1 MAASSGATGKW
12 TQRILNVVEPL
23 IYGKRWVGIAW
34 LTVLTVLL
42 GYQAAKLQPDAGF
55 EKSIPLEHP
64 YMQVFKQ
71 YQADFGG
78 ANTVLVALLQ
88 KDGSEIYNEEF
99 LAKLKFV
106 TDEVFYVPG
115 NDRRRVTSLFTRN
128 VRYIEVVE
136 GGLSGANVVPAD
148 YRPTQANF
156 DLIKTNVG
164 KADIIGRLV
173 TEDETGAL
181 VQTELLEFDPATG
194 EKLDYRKVAKLLENI
209 RGAVTSPRQ
218 WDYTLTEAVGDKPAG
233 TVVATWYSEPSTLDQ
248 WFGTTDVITANED
261 GVPITVPVS
270 NRDLEIVES
279 ANENYSDQVSVHI
292 IGFAKII
299 GDVTDATL
307 EVVGFFVLT
316 LLMTFVL
323 LWLYTGS
330 LKLAFLPLACSV
342 VAVIWEFGLLTTAG
356 YGLDPFAILVPF
368 LVLSVS
374 VSHGVQYVNAWV
386 GEIADGKNSY
396 DASLETFRRLAIP
409 GTTALITDVAGFA
422 TIYLIPIDIIREMS
436 LNAAFGI
443 ASIIVTNKVMMPIWL
458 TYVNVDAELFEKK
471 QAFRDRL
478 FAGPFRLIAKITHR
492 WPAAITLGVCLG
504 LLAIAVQKYPDLQVG
519 DAQKGVPELRPDS
532 RYNQDSAAIVENF
545 DLGVDILKVV
555 AETDPE
561 ACRFYYV
568 MEQVD
573 RFLWRMQNTDGVQT
587 ALGLPTYMKLVY
599 SGFNEG
605 HLNARILPRNAN
617 AMALLLSQF
626 PSSTGLLN
634 TDCSGMALF
643 VFTEDHKADTIKHI
657 VAEVEAFND
666 ANAERFAADHPG
678 TDLAACETKTELVR
692 EAGQI
697 NLDYKLRNDRLVA
710 LDAGTE
716 EAQRLSAEA
725 DALQAQLADKREQI
739 GAIDTPCPVN
749 FALAT
754 GNVGVMAATNEVVE
768 EQELQVV
775 FWVYVVV
782 VIFLFLSFWTI
793 AGVLCVVL
801 PLSLVSIM
809 AYAVMAWLDIGL
821 KVATLP
827 VVALAVGIGV
837 DYGIYVYATLVD
849 GIERGLNLED
859 AFFDTLNKTGKA
871 VLFTGVALGVGVGT
885 WLFSEL
891 QFQADMGILLVF
903 MFTANMFGAI
913 LVLPALARFMT
924 KRKDGTWPAED

>member
-1 MAASSGATGKW
+1 MATTSASNSGW
-12 TQRILNVVEPL
+12 TDRILRVVEPL
-23 IYGKRWVGIAW
+23 VYGKRWVGITW
-34 LTVLTVLL
+34 LTILTVLL
-42 GYQAAKLQPDAGF
+42 GYQAMQLEPDAGF

-64 YMQVFKQ
+64 YMNVFKQ
-71 YQADFGG
+71 YQSDFGG

-88 KDGSEIYNEEF
+88 KDGSDIYNGEF
-99 LAKLKFV
+99 LEKLKFV

-148 YRPTQANF
+148 YQPTQANF
-156 DLIKTNVG
+156 DLIRTNVG

-173 TEDETGAL
+173 TEDESGAL
-181 VQTELLEFDPATG
+181 VQTELLEFDPQSG
-194 EKLDYRKVAKLLENI
+194 EKLDYRAVAAELERI
-209 RGAVTSPRQ
+209 RGSINSPRKWEYRLKQ
-218 WDYTLTEAVGDKPAG
+218 PVAQEDAG
-233 TVVATWYSEPSTLDQ
+233 TVVATKFSEPGKMDR
-248 WFGTTDVITANED
+248 WFGKTTVVSANED
-261 GVPITVPVS
+261 GVPITVEVN
-270 NRDLEIVES
+270 NRDLDIVEME
-279 ANENYSDQVSVHI
+279 NENYSETVSVHI

-307 EVVGFFVLT
+307 EVVGFFLLT

-323 LWLYTGS
+323 LWGYTSS
-330 LKLAFLPLACSV
+330 LKLAFLPLACSI

-386 GEIADGKNSY
+386 DEIAAGKNSY

-436 LNAAFGI
+436 LNAAFGV
-443 ASIIVTNKVMMPIWL
+443 ASIIITNKVMMPIWL
-458 TYVNVDAELFEKK
+458 TYVSIGDVDKFQAK
-471 QAFRDRL
+471 QAKKEALLAGLFRFL
-478 FAGPFRLIAKITHR
+478 AKITR
-492 WPAAITLGVCLG
+492 RGPAIVTLLICAV
-504 LLAIAVQKYPDLQVG
+504 LLAFSLYKYPDLQVG

-561 ACRFYYV
+561 ACRFYHT

-573 RFLWRMQNTDGVQT
+573 RFLWQMQNTDGVQT

-605 HLNARILPRNAN
+605 HINAHILPRNPN

-634 TDCSGMALF
+634 SDCSAMAMF
-643 VFTEDHKADTIKHI
+643 VFTEDHKAGTIKHI
-657 VAEVEAFND
+657 VNEVEAFN
-666 ANAERFAADHPG
+666 AQNAERFANDHPG
-678 TDLAACETKTELVR
+678 TDLTVCEEKTQLIR
-692 EAGQI
+692 QAGQTA
-697 NLDYKLRNDRLVA
+697 LDLKLRNDRLVA
-710 LDAGTE
+710 LDANSE
-716 EAQRLSAEA
+716 EAQRLKAEA
-725 DALQAQLADKREQI
+725 DTLQTKLRDQREQI
-739 GAIDTPCPVN
+739 SAIDSPCPVN

-782 VIFLFLSFWTI
+782 ILFLWLSFRTL
-793 AGVLCVVL
+793 AGVICVVA

-809 AYAVMAWLDIGL
+809 AYAVMAMTDIGL

-849 GIERGLNLED
+849 GIERGLSLEE
-859 AFFDTLNKTGKA
+859 AMFETLNKTGKA

-885 WLFSEL
+885 WLFSAL
-891 QFQADMGILLVF
+891 QFQADMGLLLVF

-913 LVLPALARFMT
+913 LVLPALARFLT
-924 KRKDGTWPAED
+924 KRSDGSKPA

>member
-1 MAASSGATGKW
+1 MATTSASNSGW
-12 TQRILNVVEPL
+12 TDRILRVVEPL
-23 IYGKRWVGIAW
+23 VYGKRWVGITW
-34 LTVLTVLL
+34 LTILTVLL
-42 GYQAAKLQPDAGF
+42 SYQALQLEPDAGF

-64 YMQVFKQ
+64 YMNVFKQ
-71 YQADFGG
+71 YQSDFGG

-88 KDGSEIYNEEF
+88 KDGSDIYNGEF
-99 LAKLKFV
+99 LEKLKFV

-148 YRPTQANF
+148 YQPTQANF
-156 DLIKTNVG
+156 DLIRTNVG

-173 TEDETGAL
+173 TEDESGAL
-181 VQTELLEFDPATG
+181 VQTELLEFDPQSG
-194 EKLDYRKVAKLLENI
+194 EKLDYRAVAAELERI
-209 RGAVTSPRQ
+209 RGSINSPRKWEYRLKQ
-218 WDYTLTEAVGDKPAG
+218 PVAQEDAG
-233 TVVATWYSEPSTLDQ
+233 TVVATKFSEPGKMDR
-248 WFGTTDVITANED
+248 WFGKTTVVSANED
-261 GVPITVPVS
+261 GVPITVEVS
-270 NRDLEIVES
+270 NRDLDIVEME
-279 ANENYSDQVSVHI
+279 NENYSETVSVHI

-307 EVVGFFVLT
+307 EVVGFFLLT

-323 LWLYTGS
+323 LWGYTSS
-330 LKLAFLPLACSV
+330 LKLAFLPLACSI

-386 GEIADGKNSY
+386 DEIAAGKNSY

-436 LNAAFGI
+436 LNAAFGV
-443 ASIIVTNKVMMPIWL
+443 ASIIITNKVMMPIWL
-458 TYVNVDAELFEKK
+458 TYVSIGDVDKFQAK
-471 QAFRDRL
+471 QAKKEALLAGLFRFL
-478 FAGPFRLIAKITHR
+478 AKITR
-492 WPAAITLGVCLG
+492 RGPAIVTLLICAV
-504 LLAIAVQKYPDLQVG
+504 LLAFSLYKYPDLQVG

-561 ACRFYYV
+561 ACRFYHT

-573 RFLWRMQNTDGVQT
+573 RFLWQMQNTDGVQT

-605 HLNARILPRNAN
+605 HINARILPRNPN

-634 TDCSGMALF
+634 SDCSAMAMF
-643 VFTEDHKADTIKHI
+643 VFTEDHKAGTIKHI
-657 VAEVEAFND
+657 VNEVEAFN
-666 ANAERFAADHPG
+666 AQNAERFANDHPG
-678 TDLAACETKTELVR
+678 TDLAVCEEKTQLIR
-692 EAGQI
+692 QAGQTA
-697 NLDYKLRNDRLVA
+697 LDLKLRNDRLVA
-710 LDAGTE
+710 LDANSE
-716 EAQRLSAEA
+716 EAQRLKAEA
-725 DALQAQLADKREQI
+725 DTLQTKLRDQREQI
-739 GAIDTPCPVN
+739 SAIDSPCPVN

-782 VIFLFLSFWTI
+782 ILFLWLSFRTL
-793 AGVLCVVL
+793 AGVICVVA

-809 AYAVMAWLDIGL
+809 AYAVMAMTDIGL

-849 GIERGLNLED
+849 GIERGLSLEE
-859 AFFDTLNKTGKA
+859 AMFETLNKTGKA

-885 WLFSEL
+885 WLFSAL
-891 QFQADMGILLVF
+891 QFQADMGLLLVF

-913 LVLPALARFMT
+913 LVLPALARFLT
-924 KRKDGTWPAED
+924 KRSDGSKPA

>member
-1 MAASSGATGKW
+1 MATTSASNSGW
-12 TQRILNVVEPL
+12 TDRILRVVEPL
-23 IYGKRWVGIAW
+23 VYGKRWVGITW
-34 LTVLTVLL
+34 LTILTVLL
-42 GYQAAKLQPDAGF
+42 GYQAMQLEPDAGF

-64 YMQVFKQ
+64 YMNVFKQ
-71 YQADFGG
+71 YQSDFGG

-88 KDGSEIYNEEF
+88 KDGSDIYNGEF
-99 LAKLKFV
+99 LEKLKFV

-148 YRPTQANF
+148 YQPTQANF
-156 DLIKTNVG
+156 DLIRTNVG

-173 TEDETGAL
+173 TEDESGAL
-181 VQTELLEFDPATG
+181 VQTELLEFDPQSG
-194 EKLDYRKVAKLLENI
+194 EKLDYRAVAAELERI
-209 RGAVTSPRQ
+209 RGSINSPRKWEYRLKQ
-218 WDYTLTEAVGDKPAG
+218 PVAQEDAG
-233 TVVATWYSEPSTLDQ
+233 TVVATKFSEPGKMDR
-248 WFGTTDVITANED
+248 WFGKTTVISANED
-261 GVPITVPVS
+261 GVPITVEVS
-270 NRDLEIVES
+270 NRDLDIVEME
-279 ANENYSDQVSVHI
+279 NENYSETVSVHI

-307 EVVGFFVLT
+307 EVVGFFLLT

-323 LWLYTGS
+323 LWGYTSS
-330 LKLAFLPLACSV
+330 LKLAFLPLACSI

-386 GEIADGKNSY
+386 DEIAAGKNSY

-436 LNAAFGI
+436 LNAAFGV
-443 ASIIVTNKVMMPIWL
+443 ASIIITNKVMMPIWL
-458 TYVNVDAELFEKK
+458 TYVSIGDVDKFQAK
-471 QAFRDRL
+471 QAKKEALLAGLFRFL
-478 FAGPFRLIAKITHR
+478 AKITR
-492 WPAAITLGVCLG
+492 RGPAIVTLLICAV
-504 LLAIAVQKYPDLQVG
+504 LLAFSLYKYPDLQVG

-561 ACRFYYV
+561 ACRFYHT

-573 RFLWRMQNTDGVQT
+573 RFLWTMQNTDGVQT

-605 HLNARILPRNAN
+605 HINARILPRNPN

-634 TDCSGMALF
+634 SDCSAMAMF
-643 VFTEDHKADTIKHI
+643 VFTEDHKAGTIKHI
-657 VAEVEAFND
+657 VNEVEAFN
-666 ANAERFAADHPG
+666 AQNAERFANDHPG
-678 TDLAACETKTELVR
+678 TDLAVCEEKTQLIR
-692 EAGQI
+692 QAGQTA
-697 NLDYKLRNDRLVA
+697 LDLKLRNDRLVA
-710 LDAGTE
+710 LDANSE
-716 EAQRLSAEA
+716 EAQRLKAEA
-725 DALQAQLADKREQI
+725 DTLQTKLRDQREQI
-739 GAIDTPCPVN
+739 SAIDSPCPVN

-782 VIFLFLSFWTI
+782 ILFLWLSFRTL
-793 AGVLCVVL
+793 AGVICVVA

-809 AYAVMAWLDIGL
+809 AYAVMAMTDIGL

-849 GIERGLNLED
+849 GIERGLTLEE
-859 AFFDTLNKTGKA
+859 AMFETLNKTGKA

-885 WLFSEL
+885 WLFSAL
-891 QFQADMGILLVF
+891 QFQADMGLLLVF

-913 LVLPALARFMT
+913 LVLPALARFLT
-924 KRKDGTWPAED
+924 KRSDGSRPA

>member
-1 MAASSGATGKW
+1 MATTSASNSGW
-12 TQRILNVVEPL
+12 TDRILRVVEPL
-23 IYGKRWVGIAW
+23 VYGKRWVGITW
-34 LTVLTVLL
+34 LTILTVLL
-42 GYQAAKLQPDAGF
+42 GYQAMQLEPDAGF

-64 YMQVFKQ
+64 YMNVFKQ
-71 YQADFGG
+71 YQSDFGG

-88 KDGSEIYNEEF
+88 KDGSDIYNGEF
-99 LAKLKFV
+99 LEKLKFV

-148 YRPTQANF
+148 YQPTQANF
-156 DLIKTNVG
+156 DLIRTNVG

-173 TEDETGAL
+173 TEDESGAL
-181 VQTELLEFDPATG
+181 VQTELLEFDPQSG
-194 EKLDYRKVAKLLENI
+194 EKLDYRAVAAELERI
-209 RGAVTSPRQ
+209 RGSINSPRKWEYRLKQ
-218 WDYTLTEAVGDKPAG
+218 PVAQEDAG
-233 TVVATWYSEPSTLDQ
+233 TVVATKFSEPGKMDR
-248 WFGTTDVITANED
+248 WFGKTTVVSANED
-261 GVPITVPVS
+261 GVPITVEVN
-270 NRDLEIVES
+270 NRDLDIVEME
-279 ANENYSDQVSVHI
+279 NENYSETVSVHI

-307 EVVGFFVLT
+307 EVVGFFLLT

-323 LWLYTGS
+323 LWGYTSS
-330 LKLAFLPLACSV
+330 LKLAFLPLACSI

-386 GEIADGKNSY
+386 DEIAAGKNSY

-436 LNAAFGI
+436 LNAAFGV
-443 ASIIVTNKVMMPIWL
+443 ASIIITNKVMMPIWL
-458 TYVNVDAELFEKK
+458 TYVSIGDVDKFQAK
-471 QAFRDRL
+471 QAKKEALLAGLFRFL
-478 FAGPFRLIAKITHR
+478 AKITR
-492 WPAAITLGVCLG
+492 RGPAIVTLLICAV
-504 LLAIAVQKYPDLQVG
+504 LLAFSLYKYPDLQVG

-561 ACRFYYV
+561 ACRFYHT

-573 RFLWRMQNTDGVQT
+573 RFLWQMQNTDGVQT

-605 HLNARILPRNAN
+605 HINARILPRNPN

-634 TDCSGMALF
+634 SDCSAMAMF
-643 VFTEDHKADTIKHI
+643 VFTEDHKAGTIKHI
-657 VAEVEAFND
+657 VNEVEAFN
-666 ANAERFAADHPG
+666 AQNAERFANDHPG
-678 TDLAACETKTELVR
+678 TDLTVCEEKTQLIR
-692 EAGQI
+692 QAGQTA
-697 NLDYKLRNDRLVA
+697 LDLKLRNDRLVA
-710 LDAGTE
+710 LDANSE
-716 EAQRLSAEA
+716 EAQRLKAEA
-725 DALQAQLADKREQI
+725 DTLQTKLRDQREQI
-739 GAIDTPCPVN
+739 SAIDSPCPVN

-782 VIFLFLSFWTI
+782 ILFLWLSFRTL
-793 AGVLCVVL
+793 AGVICVVA

-809 AYAVMAWLDIGL
+809 AYAVMAMTDIGL

-849 GIERGLNLED
+849 GIERGLSLEE
-859 AFFDTLNKTGKA
+859 AMFETLNKTGKA

-885 WLFSEL
+885 WLFSAL
-891 QFQADMGILLVF
+891 QFQADMGLLLVF

-913 LVLPALARFMT
+913 LVLPALARFLT
-924 KRKDGTWPAED
+924 KRSDGSKPA

>member
-1 MAASSGATGKW
+1 MATTSASNSGW
-12 TQRILNVVEPL
+12 TDRILRVVEPL
-23 IYGKRWVGIAW
+23 VYGKRWVGITW
-34 LTVLTVLL
+34 LTILTVLL
-42 GYQAAKLQPDAGF
+42 SYQALQLEPDAGF

-64 YMQVFKQ
+64 YMNVFKQ
-71 YQADFGG
+71 YQSDFGG

-88 KDGSEIYNEEF
+88 KDGSDIYNGEF
-99 LAKLKFV
+99 LEKLKFV

-148 YRPTQANF
+148 YQPTQANF
-156 DLIKTNVG
+156 DLIRTNVG

-173 TEDETGAL
+173 TEDESGAL
-181 VQTELLEFDPATG
+181 VQTELLEFDPQSG
-194 EKLDYRKVAKLLENI
+194 EKLDYRAVAAELERI
-209 RGAVTSPRQ
+209 RGSINSPRKWEYRLKQ
-218 WDYTLTEAVGDKPAG
+218 PVAQEDAG
-233 TVVATWYSEPSTLDQ
+233 TVVATKFSEPGKMDR
-248 WFGTTDVITANED
+248 WFGKTTVVSANED
-261 GVPITVPVS
+261 GVPITVEVN
-270 NRDLEIVES
+270 NRDLDIVEME
-279 ANENYSDQVSVHI
+279 NENYSETVSVHI

-307 EVVGFFVLT
+307 EVVGFFLLT

-323 LWLYTGS
+323 LWGYTSS
-330 LKLAFLPLACSV
+330 LKLAFLPLACSI

-386 GEIADGKNSY
+386 DEIAAGKTSY

-436 LNAAFGI
+436 LNAAFGV
-443 ASIIVTNKVMMPIWL
+443 ASIIITNKVMMPIWL
-458 TYVNVDAELFEKK
+458 TYVSIGDVDKFQAK
-471 QAFRDRL
+471 QAKKEALLAGLFRFL
-478 FAGPFRLIAKITHR
+478 AKITR
-492 WPAAITLGVCLG
+492 RGPAIVTLLVCAV
-504 LLAIAVQKYPDLQVG
+504 LLAFSLYKYPDLQVG

-561 ACRFYYV
+561 ACRFYHT

-573 RFLWRMQNTDGVQT
+573 RFLWTMQNTDGVQT

-605 HLNARILPRNAN
+605 HINARILPRNPN

-634 TDCSGMALF
+634 SDCSAMAMF
-643 VFTEDHKADTIKHI
+643 VFTEDHKAGTIKHI
-657 VAEVEAFND
+657 VNAVEAFNTQ
-666 ANAERFAADHPG
+666 NAERFANDHPG
-678 TDLAACETKTELVR
+678 TDLAVCEEKTQLIR
-692 EAGQI
+692 QAGQTA
-697 NLDYKLRNDRLVA
+697 LDLKLRNDRLVA
-710 LDAGTE
+710 LDANSE
-716 EAQRLSAEA
+716 EAKRLKAEA
-725 DALQAQLADKREQI
+725 ETLQTKLGEQREQI
-739 GAIDTPCPVN
+739 SAIDSPCPVN

-782 VIFLFLSFWTI
+782 ILFLWLSFRTL
-793 AGVLCVVL
+793 AGVICVVA

-809 AYAVMAWLDIGL
+809 AYAVMAMTDIGL

-849 GIERGLNLED
+849 GIERGLSLEE
-859 AFFDTLNKTGKA
+859 AMFETLNKTGKA

-885 WLFSEL
+885 WLFSAL
-891 QFQADMGILLVF
+891 QFQADMGLLLVF

-913 LVLPALARFMT
+913 LVLPALARFLT
-924 KRKDGTWPAED
+924 KRSDGSKPA

>member
-1 MAASSGATGKW
+1 MATTSASNSGW
-12 TQRILNVVEPL
+12 TDRILRVVEPL
-23 IYGKRWVGIAW
+23 VYGKRWVGITW
-34 LTVLTVLL
+34 LTILTVLL
-42 GYQAAKLQPDAGF
+42 GYQAMQLEPDAGF

-64 YMQVFKQ
+64 YMNVFKQ
-71 YQADFGG
+71 YQSDFGG

-88 KDGSEIYNEEF
+88 KDGSDIYNGEF
-99 LAKLKFV
+99 LEKLKFV

-148 YRPTQANF
+148 YQPTQANF
-156 DLIKTNVG
+156 DLIRTNVG

-173 TEDETGAL
+173 TEDESGAL
-181 VQTELLEFDPATG
+181 VQTELLEFDPQSG
-194 EKLDYRKVAKLLENI
+194 EKLDYRAVAAELERI
-209 RGAVTSPRQ
+209 RGSINSPRKWEYRLKQ
-218 WDYTLTEAVGDKPAG
+218 PVAQEDAG
-233 TVVATWYSEPSTLDQ
+233 TVVATKFSEPGKMDR
-248 WFGTTDVITANED
+248 WFGKTTVVSANED
-261 GVPITVPVS
+261 GVPITVEVS
-270 NRDLEIVES
+270 NRDLDIVEME
-279 ANENYSDQVSVHI
+279 NENYSETVSVHI

-307 EVVGFFVLT
+307 EVVGFFLLT

-323 LWLYTGS
+323 LWGYTSS
-330 LKLAFLPLACSV
+330 LKLAFLPLACSI

-386 GEIADGKNSY
+386 DEIAAGKNSY

-436 LNAAFGI
+436 LNAAFGV
-443 ASIIVTNKVMMPIWL
+443 ASIIITNKVMMPIWL
-458 TYVNVDAELFEKK
+458 TYVSIGDVDKFQAK
-471 QAFRDRL
+471 QAKKEALLAGLFRFL
-478 FAGPFRLIAKITHR
+478 AKITR
-492 WPAAITLGVCLG
+492 RGPAIVTLLVCAV
-504 LLAIAVQKYPDLQVG
+504 LLAFSLYKYPDLQVG

-561 ACRFYYV
+561 ACRFYHT

-573 RFLWRMQNTDGVQT
+573 RFLWTMQNTDGVQT

-605 HLNARILPRNAN
+605 HINARILPRNPN

-634 TDCSGMALF
+634 SDCSAMAMF
-643 VFTEDHKADTIKHI
+643 VFTEDHKAGTIKHI
-657 VAEVEAFND
+657 VNEVEAFN
-666 ANAERFAADHPG
+666 AQNAERFANDHPG
-678 TDLAACETKTELVR
+678 TDLAVCEEKTQLIR
-692 EAGQI
+692 QAGQTA
-697 NLDYKLRNDRLVA
+697 LDLKLRNDRLVA
-710 LDAGTE
+710 LDANSE
-716 EAQRLSAEA
+716 EAQRLKAEA
-725 DALQAQLADKREQI
+725 DTLQTKLRDQREQI
-739 GAIDTPCPVN
+739 SAIDSPCPVN

-782 VIFLFLSFWTI
+782 ILFLWLSFRTL
-793 AGVLCVVL
+793 AGVICVVA

-809 AYAVMAWLDIGL
+809 AYAVMAMTDIGL

-849 GIERGLNLED
+849 GIERGLSLEE
-859 AFFDTLNKTGKA
+859 AMFETLNKTGKA

-885 WLFSEL
+885 WLFSAL
-891 QFQADMGILLVF
+891 QFQADMGLLLVF

-913 LVLPALARFMT
+913 LVLPALARFLT
-924 KRKDGTWPAED
+924 KRSDGSKPA

>member
-1 MAASSGATGKW
+1 M
-12 TQRILNVVEPL
+12 
-23 IYGKRWVGIAW
+23 GITW
-34 LTVLTVLL
+34 LTILTVLL
-42 GYQAAKLQPDAGF
+42 SYQALQLEPDAGF

-64 YMQVFKQ
+64 YMNVFKQ
-71 YQADFGG
+71 YQSDFGG
-78 ANTVLVALLQ
+78 ANTGLVALLQ
-88 KDGSEIYNEEF
+88 KDGSDIYNGEF
-99 LAKLKFV
+99 LEKLKFV

-148 YRPTQANF
+148 YQPTQANF
-156 DLIKTNVG
+156 DLIRTNVG

-173 TEDETGAL
+173 TEDESGAL
-181 VQTELLEFDPATG
+181 VQTELLEFDPQSG
-194 EKLDYRKVAKLLENI
+194 EKLDYRAVAAELERI
-209 RGAVTSPRQ
+209 RGSINSPRKWEYRLKQ
-218 WDYTLTEAVGDKPAG
+218 PVAQEDAG
-233 TVVATWYSEPSTLDQ
+233 TVVATKFSEPGKMDR
-248 WFGTTDVITANED
+248 WFGKTTVVSANED
-261 GVPITVPVS
+261 GVPITVEVS
-270 NRDLEIVES
+270 NRDLDIVEME
-279 ANENYSDQVSVHI
+279 NENYSETVSVHI

-307 EVVGFFVLT
+307 EVVGFFLLT

-323 LWLYTGS
+323 LWGYTSS
-330 LKLAFLPLACSV
+330 LKLAFLPLACSI

-386 GEIADGKNSY
+386 DEIAAGKNSY

-436 LNAAFGI
+436 LNAAFGV
-443 ASIIVTNKVMMPIWL
+443 ASIIITNKVMMPIWL
-458 TYVNVDAELFEKK
+458 TYVSIGDVDKFQAK
-471 QAFRDRL
+471 QAKKEALLAGLFRFL
-478 FAGPFRLIAKITHR
+478 AKITR
-492 WPAAITLGVCLG
+492 RGPAIVTLLICAV
-504 LLAIAVQKYPDLQVG
+504 LLAFSLYKYPDLQVG

-561 ACRFYYV
+561 ACRFYHT

-573 RFLWRMQNTDGVQT
+573 RFLWQMQNTDGVQT

-605 HLNARILPRNAN
+605 HINARILPRNPN

-634 TDCSGMALF
+634 SDCSAMAMF
-643 VFTEDHKADTIKHI
+643 VFTEDHKAGTIKHI
-657 VAEVEAFND
+657 VNEVEAFN
-666 ANAERFAADHPG
+666 AQNAERFANDHPG
-678 TDLAACETKTELVR
+678 TDLAVCEEKTQLIR
-692 EAGQI
+692 QAGQTA
-697 NLDYKLRNDRLVA
+697 LDLKLRNDRLVA
-710 LDAGTE
+710 LDANSE
-716 EAQRLSAEA
+716 EAQRLKAEA
-725 DALQAQLADKREQI
+725 DTLQTKLRDQREQI
-739 GAIDTPCPVN
+739 SAIDSPCPVN

-782 VIFLFLSFWTI
+782 ILFLWLSFRTL
-793 AGVLCVVL
+793 AGVICVVA

-809 AYAVMAWLDIGL
+809 AYAVMAMTDIGL

-849 GIERGLNLED
+849 GIERGLSLEE
-859 AFFDTLNKTGKA
+859 AMFETLNKTGKA

-885 WLFSEL
+885 WLFSAL
-891 QFQADMGILLVF
+891 QFQADMGLLLVF

-913 LVLPALARFMT
+913 LVLPALARFLT
-924 KRKDGTWPAED
+924 KRSDGSKPA

>member
-1 MAASSGATGKW
+1 MATTSASNSGW
-12 TQRILNVVEPL
+12 TDRILRVVEPL
-23 IYGKRWVGIAW
+23 VYGKRWVGITW
-34 LTVLTVLL
+34 LTILTVLL
-42 GYQAAKLQPDAGF
+42 GYQAMQLEPDAGF

-64 YMQVFKQ
+64 YMNVFKQ
-71 YQADFGG
+71 YQSDFGG

-88 KDGSEIYNEEF
+88 KDGSDIYNGEF
-99 LAKLKFV
+99 LEKLKFV

-148 YRPTQANF
+148 YQPTQANF
-156 DLIKTNVG
+156 DLIRTNVG

-173 TEDETGAL
+173 TEDESGAL
-181 VQTELLEFDPATG
+181 VQTELLEFDPQSG
-194 EKLDYRKVAKLLENI
+194 EKLDYRAVAAELERI
-209 RGAVTSPRQ
+209 RGSINSPRKWEYRLKQ
-218 WDYTLTEAVGDKPAG
+218 PVAQEDAG
-233 TVVATWYSEPSTLDQ
+233 TVVATKFSEPGKMDR
-248 WFGTTDVITANED
+248 WFGKTTVVSANED
-261 GVPITVPVS
+261 GVPITVEVN
-270 NRDLEIVES
+270 NRDLDIVEME
-279 ANENYSDQVSVHI
+279 NENYSETVSVHI

-307 EVVGFFVLT
+307 EVVGFFLLT

-323 LWLYTGS
+323 LWGYTSS
-330 LKLAFLPLACSV
+330 LKLAFLPLACSI

-386 GEIADGKNSY
+386 DEIAAGKNSY

-436 LNAAFGI
+436 LNAAFGV
-443 ASIIVTNKVMMPIWL
+443 ASIIITNKVMMPIWL
-458 TYVNVDAELFEKK
+458 TYVSIGDVDKFQAK
-471 QAFRDRL
+471 QAKKEALLAGLFRFL
-478 FAGPFRLIAKITHR
+478 AKITR
-492 WPAAITLGVCLG
+492 RGPAIVTLLICAV
-504 LLAIAVQKYPDLQVG
+504 LLAFSLYKYPDLQVG

-561 ACRFYYV
+561 ACRFYHT

-573 RFLWRMQNTDGVQT
+573 RFLWQMQNTDGVQT

-605 HLNARILPRNAN
+605 HINARILPRNPN

-634 TDCSGMALF
+634 SDCSAMAMF
-643 VFTEDHKADTIKHI
+643 VFTEDHKAGTIKHI
-657 VAEVEAFND
+657 VNEVEAFN
-666 ANAERFAADHPG
+666 AQNSERFANDHPG
-678 TDLAACETKTELVR
+678 TDLAVCEEKTQLIR
-692 EAGQI
+692 QAGQTA
-697 NLDYKLRNDRLVA
+697 LDLKLRNDRLVA
-710 LDAGTE
+710 LDANSE
-716 EAQRLSAEA
+716 EAQRLKAEA
-725 DALQAQLADKREQI
+725 DTLQTKLRDQREQI
-739 GAIDTPCPVN
+739 SAIDSPCPVN

-782 VIFLFLSFWTI
+782 ILFLWLSFRTL
-793 AGVLCVVL
+793 AGVICVVA

-809 AYAVMAWLDIGL
+809 AYAVMAMTDIGL

-849 GIERGLNLED
+849 GIERGLSLEE
-859 AFFDTLNKTGKA
+859 AMFETLNKTGKA

-885 WLFSEL
+885 WLFSAL
-891 QFQADMGILLVF
+891 QFQADMGLLLVF

-913 LVLPALARFMT
+913 LVLPALARFLT
-924 KRKDGTWPAED
+924 KRSDGSKPA

>member
-1 MAASSGATGKW
+1 MATTSASNSGW
-12 TQRILNVVEPL
+12 TDRILRVVEPL
-23 IYGKRWVGIAW
+23 VYGKRWVGITW
-34 LTVLTVLL
+34 LTILTVLL
-42 GYQAAKLQPDAGF
+42 GYQAMQLEPDAGF

-64 YMQVFKQ
+64 YMNVFKQ
-71 YQADFGG
+71 YQSDFGG

-88 KDGSEIYNEEF
+88 KDGSDIYNGEF
-99 LAKLKFV
+99 LEKLKFV

-148 YRPTQANF
+148 YQPTQTNF
-156 DLIKTNVG
+156 DLIRTNVG

-173 TEDETGAL
+173 TEDESGAL
-181 VQTELLEFDPATG
+181 VQTELLEFDPQSG
-194 EKLDYRKVAKLLENI
+194 EKLDYRAVAAELERI
-209 RGAVTSPRQ
+209 RGSINSPRKWEYRLKQ
-218 WDYTLTEAVGDKPAG
+218 PVAQEDAG
-233 TVVATWYSEPSTLDQ
+233 TVVATKFSEPGKMDR
-248 WFGTTDVITANED
+248 WFGKTTVVSANED
-261 GVPITVPVS
+261 GVPITVEVN
-270 NRDLEIVES
+270 NRDLDIVEME
-279 ANENYSDQVSVHI
+279 NENYSETVSVHI

-307 EVVGFFVLT
+307 EVVGFFLLT

-323 LWLYTGS
+323 LWGYTSS
-330 LKLAFLPLACSV
+330 LKLAFLPLACSI

-386 GEIADGKNSY
+386 DEIAAGKNSY

-436 LNAAFGI
+436 LNAAFGV
-443 ASIIVTNKVMMPIWL
+443 ASIIITNKVMMPIWL
-458 TYVNVDAELFEKK
+458 TYVSIGDVDKFQAK
-471 QAFRDRL
+471 QAKKEALLAGLFRFL
-478 FAGPFRLIAKITHR
+478 AKITR
-492 WPAAITLGVCLG
+492 RGPAIVTLLICAV
-504 LLAIAVQKYPDLQVG
+504 LLAFSLYKYPDLQVG

-561 ACRFYYV
+561 ACRFYHT

-573 RFLWRMQNTDGVQT
+573 RFLWQMQNTDGVQT

-605 HLNARILPRNAN
+605 HINARILPRNPN

-634 TDCSGMALF
+634 SDCSAMAMF
-643 VFTEDHKADTIKHI
+643 VFTEDHKAGTIKHI
-657 VAEVEAFND
+657 VNEVEAFN
-666 ANAERFAADHPG
+666 AQNAERFANDHPG
-678 TDLAACETKTELVR
+678 TDLAVCEEKTQLIR
-692 EAGQI
+692 QAGQTA
-697 NLDYKLRNDRLVA
+697 LDLKLRNDRLVA
-710 LDAGTE
+710 LDANSE
-716 EAQRLSAEA
+716 EAQRLKAEA
-725 DALQAQLADKREQI
+725 ETLQTKLRDQREQI
-739 GAIDTPCPVN
+739 SAIDSPCPVN

-782 VIFLFLSFWTI
+782 ILFLWLSFRTL
-793 AGVLCVVL
+793 AGVICVVA

-809 AYAVMAWLDIGL
+809 AYAVMAMTDIGL

-849 GIERGLNLED
+849 GIERGLSLEE
-859 AFFDTLNKTGKA
+859 AMFETLNKTGKA

-885 WLFSEL
+885 WLFSAL
-891 QFQADMGILLVF
+891 QFQADMGLLLVF

-913 LVLPALARFMT
+913 LVLPALARFLT
-924 KRKDGTWPAED
+924 KRSDGSKPA

>member
-1 MAASSGATGKW
+1 MATTSASNSGW
-12 TQRILNVVEPL
+12 TDRILRVVEPL
-23 IYGKRWVGIAW
+23 VYGKRWVGITW
-34 LTVLTVLL
+34 LTILTVLL
-42 GYQAAKLQPDAGF
+42 GYQAMQLEPDAGF

-64 YMQVFKQ
+64 YMNVFKQ
-71 YQADFGG
+71 YQSDFGG

-88 KDGSEIYNEEF
+88 KDGSDIYNGEF
-99 LAKLKFV
+99 LEKLKFV

-148 YRPTQANF
+148 YQPTQANF
-156 DLIKTNVG
+156 DLIRTNVG

-173 TEDETGAL
+173 TEDESGAL
-181 VQTELLEFDPATG
+181 VQTELLEFDPQSG
-194 EKLDYRKVAKLLENI
+194 EKLDYRAVAAELERI
-209 RGAVTSPRQ
+209 RGSINSPRKWEYRLKQ
-218 WDYTLTEAVGDKPAG
+218 PVAQEDAG
-233 TVVATWYSEPSTLDQ
+233 TVVATKFSEPGKMDR
-248 WFGTTDVITANED
+248 WFGKTTVVSANED
-261 GVPITVPVS
+261 GVPITVEVS
-270 NRDLEIVES
+270 NRDLDIVEME
-279 ANENYSDQVSVHI
+279 NENYSETVSVHI

-307 EVVGFFVLT
+307 EVVGFFLLT

-323 LWLYTGS
+323 LWGYTSS
-330 LKLAFLPLACSV
+330 LKLAFLPLACSI

-386 GEIADGKNSY
+386 DEIAAGKNSY

-436 LNAAFGI
+436 LNAAFGV
-443 ASIIVTNKVMMPIWL
+443 ASIIITNKVMMPIWL
-458 TYVNVDAELFEKK
+458 TYVSIGDVDKFQAK
-471 QAFRDRL
+471 QAKKEALLAGLFRFL
-478 FAGPFRLIAKITHR
+478 AKITR
-492 WPAAITLGVCLG
+492 RGPAIVTLLICAV
-504 LLAIAVQKYPDLQVG
+504 LLAFSLYKYPDLQVG

-561 ACRFYYV
+561 ACRFYHT

-573 RFLWRMQNTDGVQT
+573 RFLWQMQNTDGVQT

-605 HLNARILPRNAN
+605 HINARILPRNPN

-634 TDCSGMALF
+634 SDCSAMAMF
-643 VFTEDHKADTIKHI
+643 VFTEDHKAGTIKHI
-657 VAEVEAFND
+657 VNEVEAFN
-666 ANAERFAADHPG
+666 AQNAERFANDHPG
-678 TDLAACETKTELVR
+678 TDLTVCEEKTQLIR
-692 EAGQI
+692 QAGQTA
-697 NLDYKLRNDRLVA
+697 LDLKLRNDRLVA
-710 LDAGTE
+710 LDANSE
-716 EAQRLSAEA
+716 EAQRLKAEA
-725 DALQAQLADKREQI
+725 DTLQTKLRDQREQI
-739 GAIDTPCPVN
+739 SAIDSPCPVN

-782 VIFLFLSFWTI
+782 ILFLWLSFRTL
-793 AGVLCVVL
+793 AGVICVVA
-801 PLSLVSIM
+801 PLSLASIM
-809 AYAVMAWLDIGL
+809 AYAVMAMTDIGL

-849 GIERGLNLED
+849 GIERGLSLEE
-859 AFFDTLNKTGKA
+859 AMFETLNKTGKA

-885 WLFSEL
+885 WLFSAL
-891 QFQADMGILLVF
+891 QFQADMGLLLVF

-913 LVLPALARFMT
+913 LVLPALARFLT
-924 KRKDGTWPAED
+924 KRSDGSKPA

>member
-1 MAASSGATGKW
+1 MATTSASNSGW
-12 TQRILNVVEPL
+12 TDRILRVVEPL
-23 IYGKRWVGIAW
+23 VYGKRWVGITW
-34 LTVLTVLL
+34 LTILTVLL
-42 GYQAAKLQPDAGF
+42 SYQALQLEPDAGF

-64 YMQVFKQ
+64 YMNVFKQ
-71 YQADFGG
+71 YQSDFGG

-88 KDGSEIYNEEF
+88 KDGSDIYNGEF
-99 LAKLKFV
+99 LEKLKFV

-148 YRPTQANF
+148 YQPTQANF
-156 DLIKTNVG
+156 DLIRTNVG

-173 TEDETGAL
+173 TEDESGAL
-181 VQTELLEFDPATG
+181 VQTELLEFDPQTG
-194 EKLDYRKVAKLLENI
+194 EKLDYRAVAAELERI
-209 RGAVTSPRQ
+209 RGSINSPRKWEYRLKQ
-218 WDYTLTEAVGDKPAG
+218 PVAQEAAG
-233 TVVATWYSEPSTLDQ
+233 TVVATKFSEPGKMDR
-248 WFGTTDVITANED
+248 WFGKTTVVSANED
-261 GVPITVPVS
+261 GVPITVEVN
-270 NRDLEIVES
+270 NRDLDIVEME
-279 ANENYSDQVSVHI
+279 NENYSETVSVHI

-307 EVVGFFVLT
+307 EVVGFFLLT

-323 LWLYTGS
+323 LWGYTSS
-330 LKLAFLPLACSV
+330 LKLAFLPLACSI

-386 GEIADGKNSY
+386 DEIAAGKTSY

-436 LNAAFGI
+436 LNAAFGV
-443 ASIIVTNKVMMPIWL
+443 ASIIITNKVMMPIWL
-458 TYVNVDAELFEKK
+458 TYVSIGDVDKFQAK
-471 QAFRDRL
+471 QAKKEALLAGLFRFL
-478 FAGPFRLIAKITHR
+478 AKITR
-492 WPAAITLGVCLG
+492 RGPAIATLLVCAV
-504 LLAIAVQKYPDLQVG
+504 LLAISLYKYPDLQVG

-561 ACRFYYV
+561 ACRFYHT

-573 RFLWRMQNTDGVQT
+573 RFLWTMQNTGGVQT

-605 HLNARILPRNAN
+605 HINARILPRNPN

-634 TDCSGMALF
+634 SDCSAMAMF
-643 VFTEDHKADTIKHI
+643 VFTEDHKAGTIKHI
-657 VAEVEAFND
+657 VNAVEAFN
-666 ANAERFAADHPG
+666 AQNAERFANDHPG
-678 TDLAACETKTELVR
+678 TDLAVCEEKTQLIR
-692 EAGQI
+692 QAGQTA
-697 NLDYKLRNDRLVA
+697 LDLKLRNDRLVA
-710 LDAGTE
+710 LDANSE
-716 EAQRLSAEA
+716 EAKRLKSEAES
-725 DALQAQLADKREQI
+725 LQTKLGEQREQI
-739 GAIDTPCPVN
+739 SAIDSPCPVN

-782 VIFLFLSFWTI
+782 ILFLWLSFRTL
-793 AGVLCVVL
+793 AGVICVVA

-809 AYAVMAWLDIGL
+809 AYAVMAMTDIGL

-849 GIERGLNLED
+849 GIERGLSLEE
-859 AFFDTLNKTGKA
+859 AMFETLNKTGKA

-885 WLFSEL
+885 WLFSAL
-891 QFQADMGILLVF
+891 QFQADMGLLLVF

-913 LVLPALARFMT
+913 LVLPALARFLT
-924 KRKDGTWPAED
+924 KRSDGSKPA

>member
-1 MAASSGATGKW
+1 MATTSASNSGW
-12 TQRILNVVEPL
+12 TDRILRVVEPL
-23 IYGKRWVGIAW
+23 VYGKRWVGITW
-34 LTVLTVLL
+34 LTILTVLL
-42 GYQAAKLQPDAGF
+42 GYQAMQLEPDAGF

-64 YMQVFKQ
+64 YMNVFKQ
-71 YQADFGG
+71 YQSDFGG

-88 KDGSEIYNEEF
+88 KDGSDIYNGEF
-99 LAKLKFV
+99 LEKLKFV

-148 YRPTQANF
+148 YQPTQANF
-156 DLIKTNVG
+156 DLIRTNVG

-173 TEDETGAL
+173 TEDESGAL
-181 VQTELLEFDPATG
+181 VQTELLEFDPQSG
-194 EKLDYRKVAKLLENI
+194 EKLDYRAVAAELERI
-209 RGAVTSPRQ
+209 RGSINSPRKWEYRLKQ
-218 WDYTLTEAVGDKPAG
+218 PVAQEDAG
-233 TVVATWYSEPSTLDQ
+233 TVVATKFSEPGKMDR
-248 WFGTTDVITANED
+248 WFGKTTVVSANED
-261 GVPITVPVS
+261 GVPITVEVS
-270 NRDLEIVES
+270 NRDLDIVEME
-279 ANENYSDQVSVHI
+279 NENYSETVSVHI

-307 EVVGFFVLT
+307 EVVGFFLLT

-323 LWLYTGS
+323 LWGYTSS
-330 LKLAFLPLACSV
+330 LKLAFLPLACSI

-386 GEIADGKNSY
+386 DEIAAGKNSY

-436 LNAAFGI
+436 LNAAFGV
-443 ASIIVTNKVMMPIWL
+443 ASIIITNKVMMPIWL
-458 TYVNVDAELFEKK
+458 TYVSIGDVDKFQAK
-471 QAFRDRL
+471 QAKKEALLAGLFRFL
-478 FAGPFRLIAKITHR
+478 AKITR
-492 WPAAITLGVCLG
+492 RGPAIVTLLICAV
-504 LLAIAVQKYPDLQVG
+504 LLAFSLYKYPDLQVG

-561 ACRFYYV
+561 ACRFYHT

-573 RFLWRMQNTDGVQT
+573 RFLWQMQNTDGVQT

-605 HLNARILPRNAN
+605 HINARILPRNPN

-634 TDCSGMALF
+634 SDCSAMAMF
-643 VFTEDHKADTIKHI
+643 VFTEDHKAGTIKHI
-657 VAEVEAFND
+657 VNEVEAFN
-666 ANAERFAADHPG
+666 AQNAERFANDHPG
-678 TDLAACETKTELVR
+678 TDLTVCEEKTQLIR
-692 EAGQI
+692 QAGQTA
-697 NLDYKLRNDRLVA
+697 LDLKLRNDRLVA
-710 LDAGTE
+710 LDANSE
-716 EAQRLSAEA
+716 EAQRLKAEA
-725 DALQAQLADKREQI
+725 DTLQTKLRDQREQI
-739 GAIDTPCPVN
+739 SAIDSPCPVN

-782 VIFLFLSFWTI
+782 ILFLWLSFRTL
-793 AGVLCVVL
+793 AGVICVVA

-809 AYAVMAWLDIGL
+809 AYAVMAMTDIGL

-849 GIERGLNLED
+849 GIERGLSLEE
-859 AFFDTLNKTGKA
+859 AMFETLNKTGKA

-885 WLFSEL
+885 WLFSAL
-891 QFQADMGILLVF
+891 QFQADMGLLLVF

-913 LVLPALARFMT
+913 LVLPALARFLT
-924 KRKDGTWPAED
+924 KRSDGSKPA

>member
-1 MAASSGATGKW
+1 MAGTSASTGGW
-12 TQRILNVVEPL
+12 TDRILRVVEPL
-23 IYGKRWVGIAW
+23 IYGKRWVGILW
-34 LTVLTVLL
+34 LTVLTVIL
-42 GYQAAKLQPDAGF
+42 GYQAAQLQPDAGF

-64 YMQVFKQ
+64 YMNVFKQ
-71 YQADFGG
+71 YQAEFGG
-78 ANTVLVALLQ
+78 ANSVLVALLQ
-88 KDGSEIYNEEF
+88 KDGSDIYNAEF
-99 LAKLKFV
+99 LEKLKFV

-148 YRPTQANF
+148 YQPNQANF
-156 DLIKTNVG
+156 DLIRTNVG

-173 TEDETGAL
+173 TEDESGAL
-181 VQTELLEFDPATG
+181 VQTELLEFDPRTG
-194 EKLDYRKVAKLLENI
+194 EKLDYRAVAAELERI
-209 RGAVTSPRQ
+209 RGAINSPRKWEFRLKEPVEQ
-218 WDYTLTEAVGDKPAG
+218 ADAG
-233 TVVATWYSEPSTLDQ
+233 TVVATRFSEPGRVDR
-248 WFGTTDVITANED
+248 WFGSTTVSTTNAD
-261 GVPITVPVS
+261 GVPVSVEVP
-270 NRDLEIVES
+270 NRQLEIVELE
-279 ANENYSDQVSVHI
+279 NENYSDSVSVHI

-307 EVVGFFVLT
+307 EVVGFFLLT

-323 LWLYTGS
+323 LWLYTSS
-330 LKLAFLPLACSV
+330 LKLAFLPLVCSV

-386 GEIADGKNSY
+386 DEIAAGRNSY

-436 LNAAFGI
+436 LNAAFGV
-443 ASIIVTNKVMMPIWL
+443 ASIIITNKVMMPIWL
-458 TYVNVDAELFEKK
+458 TYVSIGDVESFQAKQQRKEAMLSGLFR
-471 QAFRDRL
+471 FL
-478 FAGPFRLIAKITHR
+478 AKITR
-492 WPAAITLGVCLG
+492 RGPAMVTLLICAV
-504 LLAIAVQKYPDLQVG
+504 LLAFSLYKYPDLQVG

-532 RYNQDSAAIVENF
+532 RYNMDSAAIVENF

-555 AETDPE
+555 AETEPE
-561 ACRFYYV
+561 SCRFYHV

-573 RFLWRMQNTDGVQT
+573 RFLWQMQNTDGVQT

-605 HLNARILPRNAN
+605 HINARILPRNPN

-634 TDCSGMALF
+634 NDCSAMAMF
-643 VFTEDHKADTIKHI
+643 VFTEDHRAGTIEHI
-657 VAEVEAFND
+657 VDEVNAFN
-666 ANAERFAADHPG
+666 AQNAERFANDHPG
-678 TDLAACETKTELVR
+678 TDLEVCATKTSLLR
-692 EAGQI
+692 QAGQTA
-697 NLDYKLRNDRLVA
+697 LDLKLRNDRLVA
-710 LDAGTE
+710 LDASSE
-716 EAQRLSAEA
+716 EAKRLKAEA
-725 DALQAQLADKREQI
+725 AELEEKLASERDEIR
-739 GAIDTPCPVN
+739 AIDSPCPVN

-768 EQELQVV
+768 DQELQVV

-782 VIFLFLSFWTI
+782 ILFLWLSFRTV
-793 AGVLCVVL
+793 AGVICVVA

-809 AYAVMAWLDIGL
+809 AYAVMAMTDIGL

-849 GIERGLNLED
+849 GIERGLTLEE
-859 AFFDTLNKTGKA
+859 AMFETLNKTGKA
-871 VLFTGVALGVGVGT
+871 VLFTGVALGIGVGT
-885 WLFSEL
+885 WLFSAL
-891 QFQADMGILLVF
+891 QFQADMGLLLVF

-913 LVLPALARFMT
+913 LVLPALARFLT
-924 KRKDGTWPAED
+924 RRSDGSRPV

>member
-1 MAASSGATGKW
+1 MAGTSASTGAW
-12 TQRILNVVEPL
+12 TQRILGVVEPL
-23 IYGKRWVGIAW
+23 IYGKRWIGILW
-34 LTVLTVLL
+34 LTVLTVIL
-42 GYQAAKLQPDAGF
+42 GYQAAQLEPDAGF

-64 YMQVFKQ
+64 YMNVFKQ
-71 YQADFGG
+71 YQSEFGG

-88 KDGSEIYNEEF
+88 KDGSDIYNEEF
-99 LAKLKFV
+99 LQKLKFV

-148 YRPTQANF
+148 YRPDQTNF
-156 DLIKTNVG
+156 DLIRINVG

-173 TEDETGAL
+173 TEDESGAL
-181 VQTELLEFDPATG
+181 VQTELLEFDPRTG
-194 EKLDYRKVAKLLENI
+194 EKLDYRAVAAELERI
-209 RGAVTSPRQ
+209 RGSINSPRK
-218 WDYTLTEAVGDKPAG
+218 WEFRLKEAVEQESAG
-233 TVVATWYSEPSTLDQ
+233 AVVATQFSEPGRLDR
-248 WFGTTDVITANED
+248 WFGKTSVKTENES
-261 GVPITVPVS
+261 GVPITVDVP
-270 NRDLEIVES
+270 NRELEIVELE
-279 ANENYSDQVSVHI
+279 NDNYSESVSVHI

-307 EVVGFFVLT
+307 EVVGFFLLT

-323 LWLYTGS
+323 LWLYTSS

-386 GEIADGKNSY
+386 DEIAAGRNSH

-436 LNAAFGI
+436 LNAAFGV
-443 ASIIVTNKVMMPIWL
+443 ASIIITNKVMMPIWL
-458 TYVNVDAELFEKK
+458 TYISIGDVDKFQAK
-471 QAFRDRL
+471 QAKKEAMLAGLFR
-478 FAGPFRLIAKITHR
+478 FMAKITR
-492 WPAAITLGVCLG
+492 RGPAIVTLLICAV
-504 LLAIAVQKYPDLQVG
+504 LLAFSLYKYPDLQVG

-532 RYNQDSAAIVENF
+532 RYNMDSAAIVENF

-555 AETDPE
+555 AETEPE
-561 ACRFYYV
+561 ACRFYHT

-573 RFLWRMQNTDGVQT
+573 RFLWTMQNTDGVQT

-605 HLNARILPRNAN
+605 HINARILPRNPN

-634 TDCSGMALF
+634 NDCSAMAMF
-643 VFTEDHKADTIKHI
+643 VFTEDHRAGTIKHI
-657 VAEVEAFND
+657 VEQVDAFN
-666 ANAERFAADHPG
+666 AENAERFANDHPD
-678 TDLAACETKTELVR
+678 TNLEVCADKTALIR
-692 EAGQI
+692 QAGQTA
-697 NLDYKLRNDRLVA
+697 LDLKQRNDRLVA
-710 LDAGTE
+710 LDANSD
-716 EAQRLSAEA
+716 EAQRLKTEA
-725 DALQAQLADKREQI
+725 GDLEEKLGSERDEIR
-739 GAIDTPCPVN
+739 AIDSPCPVN

-768 EQELQVV
+768 AQELQVV

-782 VIFLFLSFWTI
+782 ILFLWLSFRTLS
-793 AGVLCVVL
+793 GVICVVA

-809 AYAVMAWLDIGL
+809 AYAVMAMTDIGL

-827 VVALAVGIGV
+827 VVALAVGIGE

-849 GIERGLNLED
+849 GIERGLTLEE
-859 AFFDTLNKTGKA
+859 AMFETLNKTGKA

-885 WLFSEL
+885 WLFSAL
-891 QFQADMGILLVF
+891 QFQADMGLLLVF

-913 LVLPALARFMT
+913 LVLPALARFLT
-924 KRKDGTWPAED
+924 RRSDGSRPA

>member
-1 MAASSGATGKW
+1 MATTSASNSGW
-12 TQRILNVVEPL
+12 TDRILRVVEPL
-23 IYGKRWVGIAW
+23 VYGKRWVGITW
-34 LTVLTVLL
+34 LTILTVLL
-42 GYQAAKLQPDAGF
+42 GYQAMQLEPDAGF

-64 YMQVFKQ
+64 SMNVFKQ
-71 YQADFGG
+71 YQSDFGG

-88 KDGSEIYNEEF
+88 KDGSDIYNGEF
-99 LAKLKFV
+99 LEKLKFV

-148 YRPTQANF
+148 YQPTQANF
-156 DLIKTNVG
+156 DLIRTNVG

-173 TEDETGAL
+173 TEDESGAL
-181 VQTELLEFDPATG
+181 VQTELLEFDPQSG
-194 EKLDYRKVAKLLENI
+194 EKLDYRAVAAELERI
-209 RGAVTSPRQ
+209 RGSINSPRKWEYRLKQ
-218 WDYTLTEAVGDKPAG
+218 PVAQEDAG
-233 TVVATWYSEPSTLDQ
+233 TVVATKFSEPGKMDR
-248 WFGTTDVITANED
+248 WFGKTTVISANED
-261 GVPITVPVS
+261 GVPITVEVS
-270 NRDLEIVES
+270 NRDLDIVEME
-279 ANENYSDQVSVHI
+279 NENYSETVSVHI

-307 EVVGFFVLT
+307 EVVGFFLLT

-323 LWLYTGS
+323 LWGYTSS
-330 LKLAFLPLACSV
+330 LKLAFLPLACSI

-386 GEIADGKNSY
+386 DEIAAGKNSY

-436 LNAAFGI
+436 LNAAFGV
-443 ASIIVTNKVMMPIWL
+443 ASIIITNKVMMPIWL
-458 TYVNVDAELFEKK
+458 TYVSIGDVDKFQAK
-471 QAFRDRL
+471 QAKKEALLAGLFRFL
-478 FAGPFRLIAKITHR
+478 AKITR
-492 WPAAITLGVCLG
+492 RGPAIVTLLICAV
-504 LLAIAVQKYPDLQVG
+504 LLAFSLYKYPDLQVG

-561 ACRFYYV
+561 ACRFYHT

-573 RFLWRMQNTDGVQT
+573 RFLWTMQNTDGVQT

-605 HLNARILPRNAN
+605 HINARILPRNPN

-634 TDCSGMALF
+634 SDCSAMAMF
-643 VFTEDHKADTIKHI
+643 VFTEDHKAGTIKHI
-657 VAEVEAFND
+657 VNEVEAFN
-666 ANAERFAADHPG
+666 AQNAERFANDHPG
-678 TDLAACETKTELVR
+678 TDLAVCEEKTQLIR
-692 EAGQI
+692 QAGQTA
-697 NLDYKLRNDRLVA
+697 LDLKLRNDRLVA
-710 LDAGTE
+710 LDANSE
-716 EAQRLSAEA
+716 EAQRLKAEA
-725 DALQAQLADKREQI
+725 DTLQTKLRDQREQI
-739 GAIDTPCPVN
+739 SAIDSPCPVN

-782 VIFLFLSFWTI
+782 ILFLWLSFRTL
-793 AGVLCVVL
+793 AGVICVVA

-809 AYAVMAWLDIGL
+809 AYAVMAMTDIGL

-849 GIERGLNLED
+849 GIERGLTLEE
-859 AFFDTLNKTGKA
+859 AMFETLNKTGKA

-885 WLFSEL
+885 WLFSAL
-891 QFQADMGILLVF
+891 QFQADMGLLLVF

-913 LVLPALARFMT
+913 LVLPALARFLT
-924 KRKDGTWPAED
+924 KRSDGSRPA

>member
-1 MAASSGATGKW
+1 MATTSASNSGW
-12 TQRILNVVEPL
+12 TDRILRVVEPL
-23 IYGKRWVGIAW
+23 VYGKRWVGITW
-34 LTVLTVLL
+34 LTILTVLL
-42 GYQAAKLQPDAGF
+42 SYQALQLEPDAGF

-64 YMQVFKQ
+64 YMNVFKQ
-71 YQADFGG
+71 YQSDFGG

-88 KDGSEIYNEEF
+88 KDGSDIYNGEF
-99 LAKLKFV
+99 LEKLKFV

-148 YRPTQANF
+148 YQPTQANF
-156 DLIKTNVG
+156 DLIRTNVG

-173 TEDETGAL
+173 TEDESGAL
-181 VQTELLEFDPATG
+181 VQTELLEFDPQSG
-194 EKLDYRKVAKLLENI
+194 EKLDYRAVAAELERI
-209 RGAVTSPRQ
+209 RGSINSPRKWEYRLKQ
-218 WDYTLTEAVGDKPAG
+218 PVAQEDAG
-233 TVVATWYSEPSTLDQ
+233 TVVATKFSEPGKMDR
-248 WFGTTDVITANED
+248 WFGKTTVVSANED
-261 GVPITVPVS
+261 GVPITVEVN
-270 NRDLEIVES
+270 NRDLDIVEME
-279 ANENYSDQVSVHI
+279 NENYSETVSVHI

-307 EVVGFFVLT
+307 EVVGFFLLT

-323 LWLYTGS
+323 LWGYTSS
-330 LKLAFLPLACSV
+330 LKLAFLPLACSI

-386 GEIADGKNSY
+386 DEIAAGKNSY

-436 LNAAFGI
+436 LNAAFGV
-443 ASIIVTNKVMMPIWL
+443 ASIIITNKVMMPIWL
-458 TYVNVDAELFEKK
+458 TYVSIGDVDKFQAK
-471 QAFRDRL
+471 QAKKEALLAGLFRFL
-478 FAGPFRLIAKITHR
+478 AKITR
-492 WPAAITLGVCLG
+492 RGPAIVTLLVCAV
-504 LLAIAVQKYPDLQVG
+504 LLAFSLYKYPDLQVG

-561 ACRFYYV
+561 ACRFYHT

-573 RFLWRMQNTDGVQT
+573 RFLWTMQNTGGVQT

-605 HLNARILPRNAN
+605 HINARILPRNPN

-634 TDCSGMALF
+634 SDCSAMAMF
-643 VFTEDHKADTIKHI
+643 VFTEDHKAGTIKHI
-657 VAEVEAFND
+657 VNAVEAFN
-666 ANAERFAADHPG
+666 AQNAERFANDHPG
-678 TDLAACETKTELVR
+678 TDLAVCEEKTQLIR
-692 EAGQI
+692 QAGQTA
-697 NLDYKLRNDRLVA
+697 LDLKLRNDRLVA
-710 LDAGTE
+710 LDANSE
-716 EAQRLSAEA
+716 EAKRLKAEA
-725 DALQAQLADKREQI
+725 ETLQTKLGEQREQI
-739 GAIDTPCPVN
+739 SAIDSPCPVN

-782 VIFLFLSFWTI
+782 ILFLWLSFRTL
-793 AGVLCVVL
+793 AGVICVVA

-809 AYAVMAWLDIGL
+809 AYAVMAMTDIGL

-849 GIERGLNLED
+849 GIERGLSLEE
-859 AFFDTLNKTGKA
+859 AMFETLNKTGKA

-885 WLFSEL
+885 WLFSAL
-891 QFQADMGILLVF
+891 QFQADMGLLLVF

-913 LVLPALARFMT
+913 LVLPALARFLT
-924 KRKDGTWPAED
+924 KRSDGSKPA

>member
-1 MAASSGATGKW
+1 MATTSASNSGW
-12 TQRILNVVEPL
+12 TDRILRVVEPL
-23 IYGKRWVGIAW
+23 VYGKRWVGITW
-34 LTVLTVLL
+34 LTILTVLL
-42 GYQAAKLQPDAGF
+42 GYQAMQLEPDAGF

-64 YMQVFKQ
+64 YMNVFKQ
-71 YQADFGG
+71 YQSDFGG

-88 KDGSEIYNEEF
+88 KDGSDIYNGEF
-99 LAKLKFV
+99 LEKLKFV

-148 YRPTQANF
+148 YQPTQANF
-156 DLIKTNVG
+156 DLIRTNVG

-173 TEDETGAL
+173 TEDESGAL
-181 VQTELLEFDPATG
+181 VQTELLEFDPQTG
-194 EKLDYRKVAKLLENI
+194 EKLDYRAVAAELERI
-209 RGAVTSPRQ
+209 RGSINSPRKWEYRLKQ
-218 WDYTLTEAVGDKPAG
+218 PVAQEDAG
-233 TVVATWYSEPSTLDQ
+233 TVVATKFSEPGKMDR
-248 WFGTTDVITANED
+248 WFGKTTVVSANAD
-261 GVPITVPVS
+261 GVPITVEVS
-270 NRDLEIVES
+270 NRDLDIVEME
-279 ANENYSDQVSVHI
+279 NENYSETVSVHI

-307 EVVGFFVLT
+307 EVVGFFLLT

-323 LWLYTGS
+323 LWGYTSS
-330 LKLAFLPLACSV
+330 LKLAFLPLACSI

-386 GEIADGKNSY
+386 DEIAAGKNSY

-436 LNAAFGI
+436 LNAAFGV
-443 ASIIVTNKVMMPIWL
+443 ASIIITNKVMMPIWL
-458 TYVNVDAELFEKK
+458 TYVSIGDVDKFQAK
-471 QAFRDRL
+471 QAKKEALLAGLFRFL
-478 FAGPFRLIAKITHR
+478 AKITR
-492 WPAAITLGVCLG
+492 RGPAIVTLLICAV
-504 LLAIAVQKYPDLQVG
+504 LLAFSLYKYPDLQVG

-561 ACRFYYV
+561 ACRFYHT

-573 RFLWRMQNTDGVQT
+573 RFLWQMQNTDGVQT

-605 HLNARILPRNAN
+605 HINARILPRNPN

-634 TDCSGMALF
+634 SDCSAMAMF
-643 VFTEDHKADTIKHI
+643 VFTEDHKAGTIKHI
-657 VAEVEAFND
+657 VNEVEAFN
-666 ANAERFAADHPG
+666 AQNSERFANDHPG
-678 TDLAACETKTELVR
+678 TDLAVCEEKTQLIR
-692 EAGQI
+692 QAGQTA
-697 NLDYKLRNDRLVA
+697 LDLKLRNDRLVA
-710 LDAGTE
+710 LDANSE
-716 EAQRLSAEA
+716 EAQRLKAEA
-725 DALQAQLADKREQI
+725 DTLQTKLRDQREQI
-739 GAIDTPCPVN
+739 SAIDSPCPVN

-782 VIFLFLSFWTI
+782 ILFLWLSFRTL
-793 AGVLCVVL
+793 AGVICVVA

-809 AYAVMAWLDIGL
+809 AYAVMAMTDIGL

-849 GIERGLNLED
+849 GIERGLSLEE
-859 AFFDTLNKTGKA
+859 AMFETLNKTGKA

-885 WLFSEL
+885 WLFSAL
-891 QFQADMGILLVF
+891 QFQADMGLLLVF

-913 LVLPALARFMT
+913 LVLPALARFLT
-924 KRKDGTWPAED
+924 KRSDGSKPA

>member
-1 MAASSGATGKW
+1 MAASSGATGAW
-12 TQRILNVVEPL
+12 TQKILAVVEPL
-23 IYGKRWVGIAW
+23 IYGKRWVGILW
-34 LTVLTVLL
+34 LSVLTVLL
-42 GYQAAKLQPDAGF
+42 AWQAAQLKPDAGF

-88 KDGSEIYNEEF
+88 KGGEDIYNEEF
-99 LAKLKFV
+99 LEKLKFV

-148 YRPTQANF
+148 YRPTEENF
-156 DLIKTNVG
+156 ELIKTNVG

-173 TEDETGAL
+173 TSDQRGAL

-194 EKLDYRKVAKLLENI
+194 EKLDYRRVAKLLENI
-209 RGAVTSPRQ
+209 RGAVTSERK
-218 WDYTLTEAVGDKPAG
+218 WEYKLTEAVGTKEAG
-233 TVVATWYSEPSTLDQ
+233 TVVATWYSEPSRLDKL
-248 WFGTTDVITANED
+248 FGKTNVITANED

-307 EVVGFFVLT
+307 EVVGFFLLT
-316 LLMTFVL
+316 LLMTLVL

-330 LKLAFLPLACSV
+330 LKLAILPLVCSI

-386 GEIADGKNSY
+386 SEIADGRTSY

-443 ASIIVTNKVMMPIWL
+443 ASIIITNKVMMPIWL
-458 TYVNVDAELFEKK
+458 TYVNVDAKVFEKK

-478 FAGPFRLIAKITHR
+478 FAPMFRLIAKVTHR
-492 WPAAITLGVCLG
+492 WPAAITIGICIG
-504 LLAIAVQKYPDLQVG
+504 LLAIAVEKYPDLQVG

-561 ACRFYYV
+561 ACRFYHT
-568 MEQVD
+568 MEQTD
-573 RFLWRMQNTDGVQT
+573 RFLWQMQNTDGVQS

-605 HLNARILPRNAN
+605 HINARILPRNAN

-634 TDCSGMALF
+634 TDCSAMAMF
-643 VFTEDHKADTIKHI
+643 IFTEDHKAGTIEHI
-657 VAEVEAFND
+657 VDEVETFNT
-666 ANAERFAADHPG
+666 ANAERFAAVHPG
-678 TDLAACETKTELVR
+678 TDLGACADKTALVR
-692 EAGQI
+692 AAGQT
-697 NLDYKLRNDRLVA
+697 NLEYKLRNDRLVA
-710 LDAGTE
+710 LDANSE
-716 EAQRLSAEA
+716 EAKLLQAEA
-725 DALQAQLADKREQI
+725 DELKAQLDEQRAQI
-739 GAIDTPCPVN
+739 AAVESPCPVN

-754 GNVGVMAATNEVVE
+754 GNVGVMAATNEVVT

-782 VIFLFLSFWTI
+782 VIFLFLSFWSV

-809 AYAVMAWLDIGL
+809 AYAVMAWLEIGL

-837 DYGIYVYATLVD
+837 DYGIYVYATLID

-885 WLFSEL
+885 WLFSAL

-924 KRKDGTWPAED
+924 KRKDGTRPADN

>member
-1 MAASSGATGKW
+1 MATTSASNSGW
-12 TQRILNVVEPL
+12 TDRILRVVEPL
-23 IYGKRWVGIAW
+23 VYGKRWVGITW
-34 LTVLTVLL
+34 LTILTVLL
-42 GYQAAKLQPDAGF
+42 SYQALQLEPDAGF

-64 YMQVFKQ
+64 YMNVFKQ
-71 YQADFGG
+71 YQSDFGG

-88 KDGSEIYNEEF
+88 KDGSDIYNGEF
-99 LAKLKFV
+99 LEKLKFV

-148 YRPTQANF
+148 YQPTQANF
-156 DLIKTNVG
+156 DLIRTNVG

-173 TEDETGAL
+173 TEDESGAL
-181 VQTELLEFDPATG
+181 VQTELLEFDPQSG
-194 EKLDYRKVAKLLENI
+194 EKLDYRAVAAELERI
-209 RGAVTSPRQ
+209 RGSINSPRKWEYRLKQ
-218 WDYTLTEAVGDKPAG
+218 PVAQEDAG
-233 TVVATWYSEPSTLDQ
+233 TVVATKFSEPGKMDR
-248 WFGTTDVITANED
+248 WFGKTTVVSANED
-261 GVPITVPVS
+261 GVPITVEVS
-270 NRDLEIVES
+270 NRDLDIVEME
-279 ANENYSDQVSVHI
+279 NENYSETVSVHI

-307 EVVGFFVLT
+307 EVVGFFLLT

-323 LWLYTGS
+323 LWGYTSS
-330 LKLAFLPLACSV
+330 LKLAFLPLACSI

-386 GEIADGKNSY
+386 DEIAAGKNSY

-409 GTTALITDVAGFA
+409 GTTALIPDVAGFA

-436 LNAAFGI
+436 LNAAFGV
-443 ASIIVTNKVMMPIWL
+443 ASIIITNKVMMPIWL
-458 TYVNVDAELFEKK
+458 TYVSIGDVDKFQAK
-471 QAFRDRL
+471 QAKKEALLAGLFRFL
-478 FAGPFRLIAKITHR
+478 AKITR
-492 WPAAITLGVCLG
+492 RGPAIVTLLICAV
-504 LLAIAVQKYPDLQVG
+504 LLAFSLYKYPDLQVG

-561 ACRFYYV
+561 ACRFYHT

-573 RFLWRMQNTDGVQT
+573 RFLWQMQNTDGVQT

-605 HLNARILPRNAN
+605 HINARILPRNPN

-634 TDCSGMALF
+634 SDCSAMAMF
-643 VFTEDHKADTIKHI
+643 VFTEDHKAGTIKHI
-657 VAEVEAFND
+657 VNEVEAFN
-666 ANAERFAADHPG
+666 AQNAERFANDHPG
-678 TDLAACETKTELVR
+678 TDLAVCEEKTQLIR
-692 EAGQI
+692 QAGQTA
-697 NLDYKLRNDRLVA
+697 LDLKLRNDRLVA
-710 LDAGTE
+710 LDANSE
-716 EAQRLSAEA
+716 EAQRLKAEA
-725 DALQAQLADKREQI
+725 DTLQTKLRDQREQI
-739 GAIDTPCPVN
+739 SAIDSPCPVN

-782 VIFLFLSFWTI
+782 ILFLWLSFRTL
-793 AGVLCVVL
+793 AGVICVVA

-809 AYAVMAWLDIGL
+809 AYAVMAMTDIGL

-849 GIERGLNLED
+849 GIERGLSLEE
-859 AFFDTLNKTGKA
+859 AMFETLNKTGKA

-885 WLFSEL
+885 WLFSAL
-891 QFQADMGILLVF
+891 QFQADMGLLLVF

-913 LVLPALARFMT
+913 LVLPALARFLT
-924 KRKDGTWPAED
+924 KRSDGSKPA

>member
-1 MAASSGATGKW
+1 MATTSASNSGW
-12 TQRILNVVEPL
+12 TDRILRVVEPL
-23 IYGKRWVGIAW
+23 VYGKRWVGITW
-34 LTVLTVLL
+34 LTILTVLL
-42 GYQAAKLQPDAGF
+42 GYQAMQLEPDAGF

-64 YMQVFKQ
+64 YMNVFKQ
-71 YQADFGG
+71 YQSDFGG

-88 KDGSEIYNEEF
+88 KDGSDIYNGEF
-99 LAKLKFV
+99 LEKLKFV

-148 YRPTQANF
+148 YQPTQTNF
-156 DLIKTNVG
+156 DLIRTNVG

-173 TEDETGAL
+173 TEDESGAL
-181 VQTELLEFDPATG
+181 VQTELLEFDPQSG
-194 EKLDYRKVAKLLENI
+194 EKLDYRAVAAELERI
-209 RGAVTSPRQ
+209 RGSINSPRKWEYRLKQ
-218 WDYTLTEAVGDKPAG
+218 PVAQEDAG
-233 TVVATWYSEPSTLDQ
+233 TVVATKFSEPGKMDR
-248 WFGTTDVITANED
+248 WFGKTTVVSANED
-261 GVPITVPVS
+261 GVPITVEVN
-270 NRDLEIVES
+270 NRDLDIVEME
-279 ANENYSDQVSVHI
+279 NENYSETVSVHI

-307 EVVGFFVLT
+307 EVVGFFLLT

-323 LWLYTGS
+323 LWGYTSS
-330 LKLAFLPLACSV
+330 LKLAFLPLACSI

-386 GEIADGKNSY
+386 DEIAAGKNSY

-436 LNAAFGI
+436 LNAAFGV
-443 ASIIVTNKVMMPIWL
+443 ASIIITNKVMMPIWL
-458 TYVNVDAELFEKK
+458 TYVSIGDVDKFQAK
-471 QAFRDRL
+471 QAKKEALLAGLFRFL
-478 FAGPFRLIAKITHR
+478 AKITR
-492 WPAAITLGVCLG
+492 RGPAIVTLLICAV
-504 LLAIAVQKYPDLQVG
+504 LLAFSLYKYPDLQVG

-561 ACRFYYV
+561 ACRFYHT

-573 RFLWRMQNTDGVQT
+573 RFLWQMQNTDGVQT

-605 HLNARILPRNAN
+605 HINARILPRNPN

-634 TDCSGMALF
+634 SDCSAMAMF
-643 VFTEDHKADTIKHI
+643 VFTEDHKAGTIKHI
-657 VAEVEAFND
+657 VNEVEAFN
-666 ANAERFAADHPG
+666 AQNAERFANDHPG
-678 TDLAACETKTELVR
+678 TDLAVCEEKTQLIR
-692 EAGQI
+692 QAGQTA
-697 NLDYKLRNDRLVA
+697 LDLKLRNDRLVA
-710 LDAGTE
+710 LDANSE
-716 EAQRLSAEA
+716 EAQRLKAEA
-725 DALQAQLADKREQI
+725 DTLQTKLRDQREQI
-739 GAIDTPCPVN
+739 SAIDSPCPVN

-782 VIFLFLSFWTI
+782 ILFLWLSFRTL
-793 AGVLCVVL
+793 AGVICVVA

-809 AYAVMAWLDIGL
+809 AYAVMAMTDIGL

-849 GIERGLNLED
+849 GIERGLSLEE
-859 AFFDTLNKTGKA
+859 AMFETLNKTGKA

-885 WLFSEL
+885 WLFSAL
-891 QFQADMGILLVF
+891 QFQADMGLLLVF

-913 LVLPALARFMT
+913 LVLPALARFLT
-924 KRKDGTWPAED
+924 KRSDGSKPA

>member
-1 MAASSGATGKW
+1 MA
-12 TQRILNVVEPL
+12 Q
-23 IYGKRWVGIAW
+23 
-34 LTVLTVLL
+34 
-42 GYQAAKLQPDAGF
+42 
-55 EKSIPLEHP
+55 
-64 YMQVFKQ
+64 
-71 YQADFGG
+71 
-78 ANTVLVALLQ
+78 
-88 KDGSEIYNEEF
+88 
-99 LAKLKFV
+99 
-106 TDEVFYVPG
+106 
-115 NDRRRVTSLFTRN
+115 
-128 VRYIEVVE
+128 
-136 GGLSGANVVPAD
+136 
-148 YRPTQANF
+148 
-156 DLIKTNVG
+156 
-164 KADIIGRLV
+164 
-173 TEDETGAL
+173 ED
-181 VQTELLEFDPATG
+181 
-194 EKLDYRKVAKLLENI
+194 
-209 RGAVTSPRQ
+209 
-218 WDYTLTEAVGDKPAG
+218 AG
-233 TVVATWYSEPSTLDQ
+233 TVVATKFSEPGKMDR
-248 WFGTTDVITANED
+248 WFGKTTVVSANAD
-261 GVPITVPVS
+261 GVPITVEVS
-270 NRDLEIVES
+270 NRDLDIVEME
-279 ANENYSDQVSVHI
+279 NENYSETVSVHI

-307 EVVGFFVLT
+307 EVVGFFLLT

-323 LWLYTGS
+323 LWGYTSS
-330 LKLAFLPLACSV
+330 LKLAFLPLACSI

-386 GEIADGKNSY
+386 DEIAAGKNSY

-436 LNAAFGI
+436 LNAAFGV
-443 ASIIVTNKVMMPIWL
+443 ASIIITNKVMMPIWL
-458 TYVNVDAELFEKK
+458 TYVSIGDVDKFQAK
-471 QAFRDRL
+471 QAKKEALLAGLFRFL
-478 FAGPFRLIAKITHR
+478 AKITR
-492 WPAAITLGVCLG
+492 RGPAIVTLLICAV
-504 LLAIAVQKYPDLQVG
+504 LLAFSLYKYPDLQVG

-561 ACRFYYV
+561 ACRFYHT

-573 RFLWRMQNTDGVQT
+573 RFLWQMQNTDGVQT

-605 HLNARILPRNAN
+605 HINARILPRNPN

-634 TDCSGMALF
+634 SDCSAMAMF
-643 VFTEDHKADTIKHI
+643 VFTEDHKAGTIKHI
-657 VAEVEAFND
+657 VNEVEAFN
-666 ANAERFAADHPG
+666 AQNAERFANDHPG
-678 TDLAACETKTELVR
+678 TDLAVCEEKTQLIR
-692 EAGQI
+692 QAGQTA
-697 NLDYKLRNDRLVA
+697 LDLKLRNDRLVA
-710 LDAGTE
+710 LDANSE
-716 EAQRLSAEA
+716 EAQRLKAEA
-725 DALQAQLADKREQI
+725 DTLQTKLRDQREQI
-739 GAIDTPCPVN
+739 SAIDSPCPVN

-782 VIFLFLSFWTI
+782 ILFLWLSFRTL
-793 AGVLCVVL
+793 AGVICVVA

-809 AYAVMAWLDIGL
+809 AYAVMAMTDIGL

-849 GIERGLNLED
+849 GIERGLSLEE
-859 AFFDTLNKTGKA
+859 AMFETLNKTGKA

-885 WLFSEL
+885 WLFSAL
-891 QFQADMGILLVF
+891 QFQADMGLLLVF

-913 LVLPALARFMT
+913 LVLPALARFLT
-924 KRKDGTWPAED
+924 KRSDGSKPA

>member
-1 MAASSGATGKW
+1 MATTSASNSGW
-12 TQRILNVVEPL
+12 TDRILRVVEPL
-23 IYGKRWVGIAW
+23 VYGKRWVGITW
-34 LTVLTVLL
+34 LTILTVLL
-42 GYQAAKLQPDAGF
+42 SYQALQLEPDAGF

-64 YMQVFKQ
+64 YMNVFKQ
-71 YQADFGG
+71 YQSDFGG

-88 KDGSEIYNEEF
+88 KDGSDIYNGEF
-99 LAKLKFV
+99 LEKLKFV

-148 YRPTQANF
+148 YQPTQANF
-156 DLIKTNVG
+156 DLIRTNVG

-173 TEDETGAL
+173 TEDESGAL
-181 VQTELLEFDPATG
+181 VQTELLEFDPQSG
-194 EKLDYRKVAKLLENI
+194 EKLDYRAVAAELERI
-209 RGAVTSPRQ
+209 RGSINSPRKWEYRLKQ
-218 WDYTLTEAVGDKPAG
+218 PVAQEDAG
-233 TVVATWYSEPSTLDQ
+233 TVVATKFSEPGKMDR
-248 WFGTTDVITANED
+248 WFGKTTVVSANED
-261 GVPITVPVS
+261 GVPITVEVN
-270 NRDLEIVES
+270 NRDLDIVEME
-279 ANENYSDQVSVHI
+279 NENYSETVSVHI

-307 EVVGFFVLT
+307 EVVGFFLLT
-316 LLMTFVL
+316 LLMTFIL
-323 LWLYTGS
+323 LWGYTSS
-330 LKLAFLPLACSV
+330 LKLAFLPLACSI

-386 GEIADGKNSY
+386 DEIAAGKNSY

-436 LNAAFGI
+436 LNAAFGV
-443 ASIIVTNKVMMPIWL
+443 ASIIITNKVMMPIWL
-458 TYVNVDAELFEKK
+458 TYVSIGDVDKFQAK
-471 QAFRDRL
+471 QAKKEALLAGLFRFL
-478 FAGPFRLIAKITHR
+478 AKITR
-492 WPAAITLGVCLG
+492 RGPAIITLLVCAV
-504 LLAIAVQKYPDLQVG
+504 LLAFSLYKYPDLQVG

-561 ACRFYYV
+561 ACRFYHT

-573 RFLWRMQNTDGVQT
+573 RFLWTMQNTGGVQT

-605 HLNARILPRNAN
+605 HINARILPRNPN

-634 TDCSGMALF
+634 SDCSAMAMF
-643 VFTEDHKADTIKHI
+643 VFTEDHKAGTIKHI
-657 VAEVEAFND
+657 VNAVEAFN
-666 ANAERFAADHPG
+666 AQNAERFANDHPG
-678 TDLAACETKTELVR
+678 TDLAVCEEKTQLIR
-692 EAGQI
+692 QAGQTA
-697 NLDYKLRNDRLVA
+697 LDLKLRNDRLVA
-710 LDAGTE
+710 LDANSE
-716 EAQRLSAEA
+716 EAKRLKSEAES
-725 DALQAQLADKREQI
+725 LQTKLGEQREQI
-739 GAIDTPCPVN
+739 SAIDSPCPVN

-782 VIFLFLSFWTI
+782 ILFLWLSFRTL
-793 AGVLCVVL
+793 AGVICVVA

-809 AYAVMAWLDIGL
+809 AYAVMAMTDIGL

-849 GIERGLNLED
+849 GIERGLSLEE
-859 AFFDTLNKTGKA
+859 AMFETLNKTGKA

-885 WLFSEL
+885 WLFSAL
-891 QFQADMGILLVF
+891 QFQADMGLLLVF

-913 LVLPALARFMT
+913 LVLPALARFLT
-924 KRKDGTWPAED
+924 KRSDGSKPA